1 MSLVISHLTEWHMY
15 FFDMLT
21 CSISFSAY
29 THTLFLCWEC
39 LQQSQMWG
47 STRIFWGSYQSMS
60 SAIKATSLSYF
71 SGKVQQQAFLP
82 RFHLVWPCSFT
93 RLSRQ
98 RVFLHVC
105 LLEYQKTHAI
115 LLMQGA
121 EKPLTFLPLRN
132 FIATQKILFG
142 RKFWTSCVKKRDAI
156 KNEQ

>member
-47 STRIFWGSYQSMS
+47 STRILWGSYQSMS

-98 RVFLHVC
+98 SFLHVC
-105 LLEYQKTHAI
+105 LLEYHQKTHAI
-115 LLMQGA
+115 PNARSWKALDFFTTEEFYCYTKDALW
-121 EKPLTFLPLRN
+121 K
-132 FIATQKILFG
+132 KILNIL
-142 RKFWTSCVKKRDAI
+142 REKRDAV